1 MNPLLSELKER
12 GLIASLSG
20 NLEELLK
27 TPTTFYVGTDPTAD
41 SLHLGHLLAFT
52 TAKLLQSYGHKPIVL
67 LGGATAFIGDPSFK
81 SEERKLLSAETV
93 EHNIKGIHAQVS
105 KLLDFNSK
113 EKNGAILVN
122 NYDWMK
128 DFSFIDFAREVGKC
142 ITVNYMMAK
151 DSVKKRLEREGN
163 GMSFTEFTYQ
173 LIQGYDF
180 VELYK
185 KYNCKLQIGGS
196 DQFGNGMTG
205 VELIRKMVGGN
216 DACVI
221 TWPLVTKADGT
232 KFGKS
237 EKGNIWLDAEKT
249 SPYEFYQFWLNQSD
263 EDSERFI
270 KLFTLIP
277 LEEINALIE
286 KHREQPSARLLQKE
300 LAKYMTCMVHSEEAY
315 NKAIEATNILF
326 GKDSTMSDIEKLDEK
341 TFLSAMNDVPKV
353 EVDKDNMSG
362 ITVLELAA
370 MHDKVPSKT
379 EARKLIKSNGFSIN
393 KSKVVSELDKMTDFK
408 LINDKYLLLQ
418 KGKKDYTVVVVKN
431 C

>member
-1 MNPLLSELKER
+1 MNPLISELKER
-12 GLIASLSG
+12 GLLASTSG

-27 TPTTFYVGTDPTAD
+27 TPTVFYVGTDPTAD

-52 TAKLLQSYGHKPIVL
+52 TAKLLQKYGHKPIVL

-81 SEERKLLSAETV
+81 AEERKLLSAETV
-93 EHNIKGIHAQVS
+93 AHNIKGIHAQVS
-105 KLLDFNSK
+105 KLLDFNSN
-113 EKNGAILVN
+113 EPNGAIMVN

-142 ITVNYMMAK
+142 ISVNYMMAK
-151 DSVKKRLEREGN
+151 ESVKKRLERDGN

-180 VELYK
+180 VELYR

-196 DQFGNGMTG
+196 DQYGNGTTG
-205 VELIRKMVGGN
+205 IELIRKMVGGT
-216 DACVI
+216 DACMI

-277 LEEINALIE
+277 LDEINEMI
-286 KHREQPSARLLQKE
+286 KQHRENPSKRLLQNK
-300 LAKYMTCMVHSEEAY
+300 LAAYMTELVRGKDALVGVQQ
-315 NKAIEATNILF
+315 ATDFLF
-326 GKDSTMSDIEKLDEK
+326 GGLPVSELDENGWEAIK
-341 TFLSAMNDVPKV
+341 SEVTTIEV
-353 EVDKDNMSG
+353 EKDKING
-362 ITVLELAA
+362 ITALDLAI
-370 MHDKVPSKT
+370 MHDKIPSKS
-379 EARKLIKSNGFSIN
+379 EARKLIKANGFSVN
-393 KSKVVSELDKMTDFK
+393 RQKVKDEKATFT
-408 LINDKYLLLQ
+408 NPWGKYILLQ
-418 KGKKDYTVVVVKN
+418 KGKKDYTLVVAKN
-431 C
+431 S

>member
-1 MNPLLSELKER
+1 MNPLISELKER
-12 GLIASLSG
+12 GLYASTSG

-27 TPTTFYVGTDPTAD
+27 TPTVFYVGTDPTAD

-52 TAKLLQSYGHKPIVL
+52 TAKLLQSHGHKPIVL

-81 SEERKLLSAETV
+81 AEERKLLSAETV
-93 EHNIKGIHAQVS
+93 AHNIKGIHAQVS
-105 KLLDFNSK
+105 RLLDFNSA
-113 EKNGAILVN
+113 EKNGAIMVN

-142 ITVNYMMAK
+142 ISVNYMMAK
-151 DSVKKRLEREGN
+151 ESVKKRLERDGN

-196 DQFGNGMTG
+196 DQYGNGTTG
-205 VELIRKMVGGN
+205 IELIRRMVGGN
-216 DACVI
+216 DACML
-221 TWPLVTKADGT
+221 TWPLVTKSDGT

-270 KLFTLIP
+270 KMFTLIP
-277 LEEINALIE
+277 LDEINGMIE
-286 KHREQPSARLLQKE
+286 QHRENPSKRMLQRI
-300 LAKYMTCMVHSEEAY
+300 LAEYMTEMIHGKEALESV
-315 NKAIEATNILF
+315 KQATEFLF
-326 GKDSTMSDIEKLDEK
+326 GGIDISDVSEKAWETIKSEVST
-341 TFLSAMNDVPKV
+341 V
-353 EVDKDNMSG
+353 EVSKEQIVSG
-362 ITVLELAA
+362 VTVIDLAT
-370 MHDKVPSKT
+370 MHDKVPSKS

-393 KSKVVSELDKMTDFK
+393 KIKANVEKEVVSDKY
-408 LINDKYLLLQ
+408 LINGKYLLLT
-418 KGKKDYTVVVVKN
+418 KGKKDHCLVVAK
-431 C
+431 

>member
-81 SEERKLLSAETV
+81 SEERKLLSTETV

-113 EKNGAILVN
+113 EENGAILVN

-277 LEEINALIE
+277 LEEINTLIE

-326 GKDSTMSDIEKLDEK
+326 GKGTMSDIEKLDEK

-393 KSKVVSELDKMTDFK
+393 KSKVLSEADKMTDFK

-418 KGKKDYTVVVVKN
+418 KGKKDYTVVVVR
-431 C
+431 

>member
-1 MNPLLSELKER
+1 MNPLISELKER
-12 GLIASLSG
+12 GLYASTSG
-20 NLEELLK
+20 NLEELLSK
-27 TPTTFYVGTDPTAD
+27 PTTFYVGTDPTAD

-52 TAKLLQSYGHKPIVL
+52 TAKLLQKYGHKPIVL

-93 EHNIKGIHAQVS
+93 AHNIKGIHAQVS
-105 KLLDFNSK
+105 RLLDF
-113 EKNGAILVN
+113 ENGAIMVN

-185 KYNCKLQIGGS
+185 KYGCKLQIGGS
-196 DQFGNGMTG
+196 DQYGNGTTG
-205 VELIRKMVGGN
+205 IELIRKMLGAD
-216 DACVI
+216 DACML

-249 SPYEFYQFWLNQSD
+249 TPYEFYQFWLNQSD
-263 EDSERFI
+263 ADSERFI
-270 KLFTLIP
+270 KMFTLIP
-277 LEEINALIE
+277 LEDIE
-286 KHREQPSARLLQKE
+286 KMIAEHRENPSKRLLQKT
-300 LAKYMTCMVHSEEAY
+300 LAEYMTKLVHGESVMKGIQQATDFLFGGMPLSELDENGWNAIKSEVTTVELSKEAY
-315 NKAIEATNILF
+315 SSGVTA
-326 GKDSTMSDIEKLDEK
+326 LD
-341 TFLSAMNDVPKV
+341 
-353 EVDKDNMSG
+353 
-362 ITVLELAA
+362 LALL
-370 MHDKVPSKT
+370 HEKVPSKS
-379 EARKLIKSNGFSIN
+379 EARKLIKANGFSVN
-393 KSKVVSELDKMTDFK
+393 REKVNDEKAVLTSLWD
-408 LINDKYLLLQ
+408 DKYILLQ
-418 KGKKDYTVVVVKN
+418 KGKKDYTLVQIV
-431 C
+431 

>member
-1 MNPLLSELKER
+1 MNQLIKELKDR
-12 GLIASLSG
+12 GLLASTSG

-27 TPTTFYVGTDPTAD
+27 SPTTFYVGTDPTAD

-52 TAKLLQSYGHKPIVL
+52 TAKLLQAYGHKPIVL

-93 EHNIKGIHAQVS
+93 EHNIEGIRSQVS
-105 KLLDFNSK
+105 RLLDFNSS
-113 EKNGAILVN
+113 EPNGAIMVN

-151 DSVKKRLEREGN
+151 DSVKKRLERDGS

-185 KYNCKLQIGGS
+185 NYDCKLQIGGS
-196 DQFGNGMTG
+196 DQYGNGTTG
-205 VELIRKMVGGN
+205 LELIRKMLGN
-216 DACVI
+216 DDACVL

-270 KLFTLIP
+270 KMFTLIP
-277 LEEINALIE
+277 LDEINGMIE
-286 KHREQPSARLLQKE
+286 RHRENPSKRFLQHA
-300 LAKYMTCMVHSEEAY
+300 LAEYMTKMIHGEDALKSV
-315 NKAIEATNILF
+315 KEATDFLF
-326 GKDSTMSDIEKLDEK
+326 GKIDI
-341 TFLSAMNDVPKV
+341 NDVSDNAWKTIANEVASV
-353 EVDKDNMSG
+353 EVPREVFEDTNVPS
-362 ITVLELAA
+362 IELAVL
-370 MHDKVPSKT
+370 HDKVPSKS
-379 EARKLIKSNGFSIN
+379 EARKLIKNNGFSVN
-393 KSKVVSELDKMTDFK
+393 KIKIGEKDTFDVSN
-408 LINDKYLLLQ
+408 LIDDKYILLT
-418 KGKKDYTVVVVKN
+418 KGKKEHCLIIAK
-431 C
+431 

>member
-1 MNPLLSELKER
+1 MNPLISELKER
-12 GLIASLSG
+12 GLIASTSG

-27 TPTTFYVGTDPTAD
+27 TPTVFYVGTDPTAD

-52 TAKLLQSYGHKPIVL
+52 TAKLLQRYGHRPIVL

-93 EHNIKGIHAQVS
+93 AHNIKGIHDQVS
-105 KLLDFNSK
+105 KLLDFNST
-113 EKNGAILVN
+113 EPNSAIMVN

-128 DFSFIDFAREVGKC
+128 DFSFINFAREVGKC

-151 DSVKKRLEREGN
+151 ESVKKRLEREGS

-196 DQFGNGMTG
+196 DQYGNGLTG
-205 VELIRKMVGGN
+205 QELIRRMVGGQ
-216 DACVI
+216 DACVL

-249 SPYEFYQFWLNQSD
+249 SPYAFYQFWLNQSD
-263 EDSERFI
+263 IDSERFI

-277 LEEINALIE
+277 LNEINNLINEHRECPSKRKLQTVLAEYMTKLVHGEEILKGVKQA
-286 KHREQPSARLLQKE
+286 S
-300 LAKYMTCMVHSEEAY
+300 SF
-315 NKAIEATNILF
+315 LF
-326 GKDSTMSDIEKLDEK
+326 GNAEINTIDEN
-341 TFLSAMNDVPKV
+341 SWEYIASEVPTV
-353 EVDKDNMSG
+353 EVTKETFTNGVSVID
-362 ITVLELAA
+362 LAS
-370 MHDKVPSKT
+370 MHDKVSSKS

-393 KSKVVSELDKMTDFK
+393 KIKVSNEKEVIDNSS
-408 LINDKYLLLQ
+408 LINDKYILLQ
-418 KGKKDYTVVVVKN
+418 KGKKDYSLVVCN
-431 C
+431 

>member
-1 MNPLLSELKER
+1 
-12 GLIASLSG
+12 
-20 NLEELLK
+20 
-27 TPTTFYVGTDPTAD
+27 
-41 SLHLGHLLAFT
+41 
-52 TAKLLQSYGHKPIVL
+52 
-67 LGGATAFIGDPSFK
+67 
-81 SEERKLLSAETV
+81 
-93 EHNIKGIHAQVS
+93 
-105 KLLDFNSK
+105 
-113 EKNGAILVN
+113 
-122 NYDWMK
+122 
-128 DFSFIDFAREVGKC
+128 
-142 ITVNYMMAK
+142 
-151 DSVKKRLEREGN
+151 
-163 GMSFTEFTYQ
+163 MSFTEFTYQ

-326 GKDSTMSDIEKLDEK
+326 GKGTMSDIEKLDEK

-353 EVDKDNMSG
+353 EVDKDNMSN

-379 EARKLIKSNGFSIN
+379 EARKLIKNNGFSIN
-393 KSKVVSELDKMTDFK
+393 KSKVLSEADKMTDFK

-418 KGKKDYTVVVVKN
+418 KGKKDYTVVVVR
-431 C
+431 

>member
-1 MNPLLSELKER
+1 MFNRSELKER
-12 GLIASLSG
+12 GLYASTSG

-27 TPTTFYVGTDPTAD
+27 TPTVFYVGTDPTAD

-81 SEERKLLSAETV
+81 AEERKLLSTETV
-93 EHNIKGIHAQVS
+93 AHNIKGIHAQVS
-105 KLLDFNSK
+105 RLLDFNSA
-113 EKNGAILVN
+113 EKNGAIMVN

-142 ITVNYMMAK
+142 ISVNYMMAK
-151 DSVKKRLEREGN
+151 ESVKKRLERDGN

-196 DQFGNGMTG
+196 DQYGNGTTG
-205 VELIRKMVGGN
+205 IELIRRMVGGN
-216 DACVI
+216 DACML

-237 EKGNIWLDAEKT
+237 EKGNVWLDAEKT

-270 KLFTLIP
+270 KMFTLIP
-277 LEEINALIE
+277 LDKINEMIAR
-286 KHREQPSARLLQKE
+286 HRENPSKRMLQRRLAE
-300 LAKYMTCMVHSEEAY
+300 YMTDMVHGKEALDGVQQ
-315 NKAIEATNILF
+315 ATAFLF
-326 GKDSTMSDIEKLDEK
+326 GGIDIKDVDENGWKFVKSEVST
-341 TFLSAMNDVPKV
+341 V
-353 EVDKDNMSG
+353 EVSKEQIANG
-362 ITVLELAA
+362 VTVIDLAT
-370 MHDKVPSKT
+370 MHDKVPSKS
-379 EARKLIKSNGFSIN
+379 EARKLIKSNGFSVN
-393 KSKVVSELDKMTDFK
+393 KVKVGEKDTVDESN
-408 LINDKYLLLQ
+408 LINGKYLLLQ
-418 KGKKDYTVVVVKN
+418 KGKKDYTLVVVS
-431 C
+431 

>member
-1 MNPLLSELKER
+1 MNPLISELKER
-12 GLIASLSG
+12 GLYASTSG

-27 TPTTFYVGTDPTAD
+27 TPTVFYVGTDPTAD

-52 TAKLLQSYGHKPIVL
+52 TAKLLQSHGHKPIVL

-81 SEERKLLSAETV
+81 AEERKLLSAETV
-93 EHNIKGIHAQVS
+93 AHNIKGIHAQVS
-105 KLLDFNSK
+105 RLLDFNSA
-113 EKNGAILVN
+113 EKNGAIMVN

-142 ITVNYMMAK
+142 ISVNYMMTK
-151 DSVKKRLEREGN
+151 ESVKKRLERDGN

-196 DQFGNGMTG
+196 DQYGNGTTG
-205 VELIRKMVGGN
+205 IELIRRMVGGN
-216 DACVI
+216 DACML

-270 KLFTLIP
+270 KMFTLIP
-277 LEEINALIE
+277 LDQINEMIGQ
-286 KHREQPSARLLQKE
+286 HRENPSKRMLQRRLAE
-300 LAKYMTCMVHSEEAY
+300 YMTEMVHGKEALDGVQQ
-315 NKAIEATNILF
+315 ATAFLF
-326 GKDSTMSDIEKLDEK
+326 GGIEIKDVDENGWKFVKSEVST
-341 TFLSAMNDVPKV
+341 V
-353 EVDKDNMSG
+353 EVSKEQIASG
-362 ITVLELAA
+362 VTVIDLAT
-370 MHDKVPSKT
+370 MHDKVPSKS
-379 EARKLIKSNGFSIN
+379 EARKLIKSNGFSVN
-393 KSKVVSELDKMTDFK
+393 KVKVGEKDTVDESN
-408 LINDKYLLLQ
+408 LINGKYLLLQ
-418 KGKKDYTVVVVKN
+418 KGKKDYCLLTVN
-431 C
+431 

>member
-1 MNPLLSELKER
+1 MNPLISELKER
-12 GLIASLSG
+12 GLYASTSG

-27 TPTTFYVGTDPTAD
+27 TPTVFYVGTDPTAD

-81 SEERKLLSAETV
+81 AEERKLLSAETV
-93 EHNIKGIHAQVS
+93 AHNIKGIHAQVS
-105 KLLDFNSK
+105 RLLDFNSA
-113 EKNGAILVN
+113 EKNGAIMVN

-142 ITVNYMMAK
+142 ISVNYMMAK
-151 DSVKKRLEREGN
+151 ESVKKRLERDGN

-196 DQFGNGMTG
+196 DQYGNGTTG
-205 VELIRKMVGGN
+205 IELIRRMVGGN
-216 DACVI
+216 DACML

-237 EKGNIWLDAEKT
+237 EKGNVWLDAEKT

-270 KLFTLIP
+270 KMFTLIP
-277 LEEINALIE
+277 LDQINEMIAR
-286 KHREQPSARLLQKE
+286 HRENPSKRMLQRRLAE
-300 LAKYMTCMVHSEEAY
+300 YMTEMVHGKEALDGVQQ
-315 NKAIEATNILF
+315 ATAFLF
-326 GKDSTMSDIEKLDEK
+326 GGIDIKDVDENGWKFVKSEVST
-341 TFLSAMNDVPKV
+341 V
-353 EVDKDNMSG
+353 EVSKEQIANG
-362 ITVLELAA
+362 VTVIDLAT
-370 MHDKVPSKT
+370 MHDKVPSKS
-379 EARKLIKSNGFSIN
+379 EARKLIKSNGFSVN
-393 KSKVVSELDKMTDFK
+393 KVKVGEKDTVDESN
-408 LINDKYLLLQ
+408 LINGKYLLLQ
-418 KGKKDYTVVVVKN
+418 KGKKDYTLVVVS
-431 C
+431 

>member
-1 MNPLLSELKER
+1 MNPLISELKER
-12 GLIASLSG
+12 GLYASTSG

-27 TPTTFYVGTDPTAD
+27 TPTVFYVGTDPTAD

-81 SEERKLLSAETV
+81 AEERKLLSTETV
-93 EHNIKGIHAQVS
+93 AHNIKGIHAQVS
-105 KLLDFNSK
+105 RLLDFNSA
-113 EKNGAILVN
+113 EKNGAIMVN

-142 ITVNYMMAK
+142 ISVNYMMAK
-151 DSVKKRLEREGN
+151 ESVKKRLERDGN

-196 DQFGNGMTG
+196 DQYGNGTTG
-205 VELIRKMVGGN
+205 IELIRRMVGGN
-216 DACVI
+216 DACML

-237 EKGNIWLDAEKT
+237 EKGNVWLDAEKT

-270 KLFTLIP
+270 KMFTLIP
-277 LEEINALIE
+277 LDQINEMIAQ
-286 KHREQPSARLLQKE
+286 HRENPSKRMLQRK
-300 LAKYMTCMVHSEEAY
+300 LAEYMTEMVHGKEALDGVQQ
-315 NKAIEATNILF
+315 ATAFLF
-326 GKDSTMSDIEKLDEK
+326 GGIDIKDVDENGWKFVKSEVST
-341 TFLSAMNDVPKV
+341 V
-353 EVDKDNMSG
+353 EVSKEQIASG
-362 ITVLELAA
+362 VTVIDLAT
-370 MHDKVPSKT
+370 MHDKVPSKS
-379 EARKLIKSNGFSIN
+379 EARKLIKSNGFSVN
-393 KSKVVSELDKMTDFK
+393 KVKVGEKDTVDESN
-408 LINDKYLLLQ
+408 LINGKYLLLQ
-418 KGKKDYTVVVVKN
+418 KGKKDYTLVVVS
-431 C
+431 